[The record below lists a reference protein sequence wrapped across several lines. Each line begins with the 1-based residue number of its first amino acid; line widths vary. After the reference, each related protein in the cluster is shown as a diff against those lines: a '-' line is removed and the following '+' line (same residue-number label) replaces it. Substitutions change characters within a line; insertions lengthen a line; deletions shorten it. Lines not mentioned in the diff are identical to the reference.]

1 MKKGLLLLLGMFI
14 MVSTVEA
21 NNNNNL
27 PNTYSF
33 NYALENAVNFE
44 EKGVEFF
51 VFINGEFDFNTSYY
65 DYNGREI
72 NRNINI
78 DRDFRGR
85 IRRVGNS
92 YINYDS
98 FGNVTRIGNVSM
110 RYFRG
115 QLTRVGNLRVSYDR
129 WGYPIF
135 NGNVKDNYYSSNG
148 IRINLNIGDIFDYN
162 NVYFSHRNFSI
173 NYTKIRE
180 DNRYF
185 YYRAKPNAKIGK
197 RSQILRRRKPVASN
211 IKRNS
216 SKIVKRSNNSYR
228 KPTNNN
234 NKRTVTT
241 QRSNNNNNNNNNN
254 NSKRTITNTKR
265 SSNNTANRKSTY
277 TKNKVERNTKS
288 KDIKKDKNTSK
299 RRSEK

>member
-14 MVSTVEA
+14 MVSTLEA

-33 NYALENAVNFE
+33 NYSLDDAVSFE

-51 VFINGEFDFNTSYY
+51 VFINGEFDFNPDFY
-65 DYNGREI
+65 DRNGRLI
-72 NRNINI
+72 RRNINI

-85 IRRVGNS
+85 IRKVGNS

-110 RYFRG
+110 RYYRG
-115 QLTRVGNLRVSYDR
+115 QLTRVGNLRISYDR

-135 NGNVKDNYYSSNG
+135 NGNVKNNYFSFNG

-162 NVYFSHRNFSI
+162 NAYFYHRDFSR
-173 NYTKIRE
+173 NYSKIRE

-197 RSQILRRRKPVASN
+197 RSQILRRRKPVVTN

-216 SKIVKRSNNSYR
+216 SSVVKRSNNSYR
-228 KPTNNN
+228 KPSNNNVRKNNTNQRNNN
-234 NKRTVTT
+234 NKITT
-241 QRSNNNNNNNNNN
+241 YRRSTTNN
-254 NSKRTITNTKR
+254 NSKTSTRN
-265 SSNNTANRKSTY
+265 NNTYKKRTT
-277 TKNKVERNTKS
+277 TKKS
-288 KDIKKDKNTSK
+288 KDNKSTSKDKK
-299 RRSEK
+299 RG